1 MSNVIGL
8 VPDHSA
14 VDVDELHA
22 EAFRD
27 LEGKVCDLDRMGEIT
42 EHLVADWCDDVT
54 NGRSLELANFAVQH
68 LADMLREFKTSYFAA
83 WHGETPR
90 GTSRSDPAEHT
101 EGATDSAL

>member
-1 MSNVIGL
+1 MSEVMRFPTG
-8 VPDHSA
+8 SA
-14 VDVDELHA
+14 RAQVDELHA

-68 LADMLREFKTSYFAA
+68 LADMLREFKTSCFAA

-90 GTSRSDPAEHT
+90 GAS
-101 EGATDSAL
+101 